1 MYSEKLPGLNILGK
15 INLDDLP
22 SGRFDKNKAPK
33 PETYLPSLQA
43 KLESQAE
50 RLNDQYGHFLNR
62 AGQMEMVGPS
72 LDEDQLFIELREKTW
87 AQEVGKSEAEM
98 RASKE
103 KNPANITEMATTLL
117 FDKIIG
123 DKFIIVRAS
132 TYDDY
137 ANGADQLIIDK
148 ETGAVI
154 CGLDD
159 VIGNIG
165 DDGGEVK
172 EKKIRA
178 KMKHG
183 GAEIKYG
190 ATMVEGGLKRQS
202 LDHIPMFYFSLSKK
216 ELDSILAAL
225 TEDREIVTASEISVY
240 TKLVDSLVAQAAS
253 FTADSSLHPQL
264 RNNLRNLQPS
274 IEKML
279 TLSNPHL
286 AKAI

>member
-1 MYSEKLPGLNILGK
+1 MYTEKLPGLNILGK
-15 INLDDLP
+15 VNLDDLP
-22 SGRFDKNKAPK
+22 SAHFEKKVPK
-33 PETYLPSLQA
+33 PETYLPALKV
-43 KLESQAE
+43 KLEQQSD
-50 RLNDQYGHFLNR
+50 RLNSEHGHFLNR
-62 AGQMEMVGPS
+62 EGKLEMAGPS
-72 LDEDQLFIELREKTW
+72 LGEDQLFVELREKTW
-87 AQEVGKSEAEM
+87 AKEVGKSETEM

-103 KNPANITEMATTLL
+103 KNPANITEMAATLL

-123 DKFIIVRAS
+123 DQFIIVRAS

-172 EKKIRA
+172 EKKIKA
-178 KMKHG
+178 KMKRG

-190 ATMVEGGLKRQS
+190 ATMVEGELKRKS
-202 LDHIPMFYFSLSKK
+202 LDHVPMFYFSLSKK
-216 ELDSILAAL
+216 ELDNLLVSLTADKEIATANEIAL
-225 TEDREIVTASEISVY
+225 Y
-240 TKLVDSLVAQAAS
+240 TKLVDSLVTQAAG
-253 FTADSSLHPQL
+253 FTVDPSLHPQL
-264 RNNLRNLQPS
+264 QNNLRKLQPS

-279 TLSNPHL
+279 TLRNPYL
-286 AKAI
+286 AKAV